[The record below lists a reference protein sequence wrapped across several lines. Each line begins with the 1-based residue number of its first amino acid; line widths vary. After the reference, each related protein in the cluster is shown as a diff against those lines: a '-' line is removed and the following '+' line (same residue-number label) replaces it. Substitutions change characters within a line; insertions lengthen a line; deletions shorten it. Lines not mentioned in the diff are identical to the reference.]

1 MVSSR
6 TPAVTYTW
14 DGSTTVF
21 SALPFPVSDEE
32 TVAVI
37 LASSDGETRT
47 VLTYG
52 TDYTVTSSASSSTDY
67 VDSTTTVTIASP
79 SSWGTDTY
87 ATITFMRVSEVTQEQ
102 SFTNGRY
109 LNVKTVEAVLD
120 RYCLVMQ
127 ELDMR
132 GKKAVTAPPEEWEDA
147 GEDGSAIYLPPS
159 SERKG
164 KLLAFDSDDP
174 NRLVAEDPEDLE
186 AMQEILES
194 VQSSASLAEGYAE
207 TAAES
212 AESASSSAS
221 LAATYASGMSSSV
234 TGASSSATAAAASAT
249 AAAASATSAASALAT
264 LSDEVSQAAASA
276 ASAESSASEAA
287 GYAEAAAEYA
297 SSVASSA
304 DSAAIA
310 ASKAK
315 SYMEEAEE
323 AAESAGESSES
334 AIKSADLAASYA
346 MSAKDSALAAAASE
360 ESVAANAEAAAE
372 SEANAKASEANAKA
386 SEDAAATSESNAAA
400 SATLA
405 ESWAV
410 GGTETRV
417 GEDEDNAKY
426 YAGQSAS
433 SASAAATSE
442 ANAKSYMTAA
452 GTYASN
458 ASADAEAAAEVLERI
473 SAVYTYKGSVDTY
486 ADLLALDTS
495 GLSVGDTYNVVN
507 DESTNTTG
515 MNYSWTGTGWDSLGS
530 TIDMSL
536 YSTTEE
542 MESYVEGLGY
552 ATGTD
557 LSSLETRVTTA
568 ESDIDSLET
577 TVSGKQDTL
586 GTFTASGTVGSST
599 AIPVLGYDTDGHIT
613 GVTTATPNVNAVG
626 TGLSLSSNTVS
637 LAASGVTAGTYGST
651 TAIPAITVDTYGR
664 VTSVSTKTVYPP
676 TTAGTSGYVWT
687 SDGSGQGVWAAS
699 STSELVEA
707 YKVLTGY
714 YPVYAFTLAKSV
726 SDWNLWSGYES
737 VVAGD
742 TYISNYSLASYPQ
755 CYGFSSAPSEFDE
768 WGDDSFVVYVN
779 GQATSYSPRSIT
791 AKAGDKVRI
800 AMTGGQDYAPCFNG
814 YYYLNGEGLPIESWD
829 GPLPALGVSP
839 ETANTIFGAEL
850 YLFSVLYS
858 SYQMAPFYGCSSL
871 TSVPSG
877 LFANNTSVTSFS
889 YCFRSCTALSASITI
904 GSEVVSSATYF
915 AYSTVSMEVAVP
927 ADSTTYTTFSG
938 LSSSTSGITS
948 LTTY

>member
-6 TPAVTYTW
+6 TPAVTYVW
-14 DGSTTVF
+14 DGSTTAF

-47 VLTYG
+47 VLAYA

-67 VDSTTTVTIASP
+67 VDSATTVTIASP

-87 ATITFMRVSEVTQEQ
+87 ATITFMRASEVTQEQ

-109 LNVKTVEAVLD
+109 LNVKTVEAILD

-147 GEDGSAIYLPPS
+147 GEDGSAIYLPPA
-159 SERKG
+159 SERAG
-164 KLLAFDSDDP
+164 KLLAFGSDDP

-234 TGASSSATAAAASAT
+234 TG
-249 AAAASATSAASALAT
+249 
-264 LSDEVSQAAASA
+264 
-276 ASAESSASEAA
+276 
-287 GYAEAAAEYA
+287 
-297 SSVASSA
+297 VASSA

-334 AIKSADLAASYA
+334 AIKSADIAASYA
-346 MSAKDSALAAAASE
+346 LSASSSAAAAAASE
-360 ESVAANAEAAAE
+360 DSVAANAAAAAL
-372 SEANAKASEANAKA
+372 SEQNAAASEANAKA
-386 SEDAAATSESNAAA
+386 SEEASALSEANAAD
-400 SATLA
+400 SATLS
-405 ESWAV
+405 ESWAI
-410 GGTETRV
+410 GGTGTRD
-417 GEDEDNAKY
+417 GEDEDNSKY

-433 SASAAATSE
+433 AASAAATSE
-442 ANAKSYMTAA
+442 ANA
-452 GTYASN
+452 
-458 ASADAEAAAEVLERI
+458 ADSAEAAKEVLERI

-495 GLSVGDTYNVVN
+495 DLSVGDTYNVVN

-515 MNYSWTGTGWDSLGS
+515 MNYSWTGTEWDSLGS
-530 TIDMSL
+530 TIDMTL

-552 ATGTD
+552 ATDSD

-568 ESDIDSLET
+568 EGDIDSLET
-577 TVSGKQDTL
+577 TVSGIHSTSITAGSKGSTTAVPVITYDSQGHLTAVSTATIYPPTTAGTSGNVWVSDGSGQGAWSSRLTTAESDIDSLESSVAGKQDTL

-599 AIPVLGYDTDGHIT
+599 AVPVLGYDTDGHIT
-613 GVTTATPNVNAVG
+613 SVSTASIHSTSLTAGSKGSTTAVPVITYDSHGHLTAVSTATIYPPTTAGTSGNVWVSDGSGQGAWSSRLTTAESDIDSLESSKQNTLTAG

-651 TAIPAITVDTYGR
+651 TAIPSITVDTYGR

-687 SDGSGQGVWAAS
+687 SDGSGQGVWADIIQSLGISSSDPVNDFLWSQGGYVTTGIVGNHYINGYLGEELQFEVIWMGCTSSSGGAS
-699 STSELVEA
+699 TRTYTFARSFGARPFVFGTYFNSLGSSNQVYYSYVEA
-707 YKVLTGY
+707 VETTY
-714 YPVYAFTLAKSV
+714 FTMRCYTDNALFALA
-726 SDWNLWSGYES
+726 
-737 VVAGD
+737 
-742 TYISNYSLASYPQ
+742 I
-755 CYGFSSAPSEFDE
+755 
-768 WGDDSFVVYVN
+768 
-779 GQATSYSPRSIT
+779 
-791 AKAGDKVRI
+791 
-800 AMTGGQDYAPCFNG
+800 
-814 YYYLNGEGLPIESWD
+814 GLRPD
-829 GPLPALGVSP
+829 
-839 ETANTIFGAEL
+839 
-850 YLFSVLYS
+850 
-858 SYQMAPFYGCSSL
+858 SSL
-871 TSVPSG
+871 
-877 LFANNTSVTSFS
+877 L
-889 YCFRSCTALSASITI
+889 
-904 GSEVVSSATYF
+904 
-915 AYSTVSMEVAVP
+915 
-927 ADSTTYTTFSG
+927 
-938 LSSSTSGITS
+938 
-948 LTTY
+948 

>member
-6 TPAVTYTW
+6 TPAVTYVW

-32 TVAVI
+32 AVAVI

-47 VLTYG
+47 VLAYG

-109 LNVKTVEAVLD
+109 LNVKTVEAILD

-159 SERKG
+159 SERAG

-194 VQSSASLAEGYAE
+194 VRSSASLAEGYAE
-207 TAAES
+207 AAAES
-212 AESASSSAS
+212 AGSASSSAS
-221 LAATYASGMSSSV
+221 LASTYASGMSSSV
-234 TGASSSATAAAASAT
+234 TGA
-249 AAAASATSAASALAT
+249 
-264 LSDEVSQAAASA
+264 
-276 ASAESSASEAA
+276 
-287 GYAEAAAEYA
+287 
-297 SSVASSA
+297 ASSA

-323 AAESAGESSES
+323 AAEAAGESSES

-360 ESVAANAEAAAE
+360 ESVAANAAAAAL
-372 SEANAKASEANAKA
+372 SEQNAAASEANAKA
-386 SEDAAATSESNAAA
+386 SEEASALSEANAAD
-400 SATLA
+400 SAALS

-410 GGTETRV
+410 GGTGTRD
-417 GEDEDNAKY
+417 GEDEDNSKY
-426 YAGQSAS
+426 YAEQAANSASEAATSEVNAEGFMMATATYAS
-433 SASAAATSE
+433 SASD
-442 ANAKSYMTAA
+442 
-452 GTYASN
+452 
-458 ASADAEAAAEVLERI
+458 SAESAQAVLERI
-473 SAVYTYKGSVDTY
+473 SAAYTYKGSVDTY

-515 MNYSWTGTGWDSLGS
+515 MNYAWDGESWDSLGS

-552 ATGTD
+552 ATSSD

-568 ESDIDSLET
+568 EGDIGSLET

-586 GTFTASGTVGSST
+586 GTFTAAGTVGSST

-613 GVTTATPNVNAVG
+613 
-626 TGLSLSSNTVS
+626 
-637 LAASGVTAGTYGST
+637 
-651 TAIPAITVDTYGR
+651 
-664 VTSVSTKTVYPP
+664 SVSTASVHSTSLTAGSKGRTTAVPVITYDSQGHLTAVSTATIYPP
-676 TTAGTSGYVWT
+676 TTAGTSGNVWV
-687 SDGSGQGVWAAS
+687 SDGSGQGAWSLRLTTAESDIDSLETSVAGKQDTLTAGTGISISDSTISTSLSGTSPISVSGATISHATSGLGTTYAS
-699 STSELVEA
+699 SYL
-707 YKVLTGY
+707 G
-714 YPVYAFTLAKSV
+714 
-726 SDWNLWSGYES
+726 
-737 VVAGD
+737 
-742 TYISNYSLASYPQ
+742 
-755 CYGFSSAPSEFDE
+755 SS
-768 WGDDSFVVYVN
+768 
-779 GQATSYSPRSIT
+779 
-791 AKAGDKVRI
+791 
-800 AMTGGQDYAPCFNG
+800 
-814 YYYLNGEGLPIESWD
+814 
-829 GPLPALGVSP
+829 
-839 ETANTIFGAEL
+839 
-850 YLFSVLYS
+850 
-858 SYQMAPFYGCSSL
+858 
-871 TSVPSG
+871 
-877 LFANNTSVTSFS
+877 
-889 YCFRSCTALSASITI
+889 
-904 GSEVVSSATYF
+904 
-915 AYSTVSMEVAVP
+915 
-927 ADSTTYTTFSG
+927 
-938 LSSSTSGITS
+938 
-948 LTTY
+948 